1 MGVYLARVNDVC
13 FDLEHVLGR
22 LESDGFEWHRFQEI
36 FPFGFLGIREGEY
49 AKLVEAAALSL
60 PSEKERVLLIDMLDM
75 QWIAYLEQLWAANEF
90 GDDPER
96 FAGECHFADA
106 RLQID
111 DSVRINLEIQPR
123 GTRTKLL
130 KNSGEN
136 STNLGIFVAGLT
148 GSKDH
153 CATHPWFDGVSD
165 D

>member
-1 MGVYLARVNDVC
+1 LARANDERFV
-13 FDLEHVLGR
+13 LEHVFGSLKSGR
-22 LESDGFEWHRFQEI
+22 FEWHRFQEI

-60 PSEKERVLLIDMLDM
+60 PTKKERVLLIDMLDM

-90 GDDPER
+90 GDNHER
-96 FAGECHFADA
+96 FAGECHFAGA
-106 RLQID
+106 RLQIND
-111 DSVRINLEIQPR
+111 NGRINLEIQPR
-123 GTRTKLL
+123 GIRTKLL
-130 KNSGEN
+130 KNSDEN

-153 CATHPWFDGVSD
+153 CATHPWFDWMSD